1 MACQARQWP
10 YFPITTRVD
19 KNIFGPYAVRV
30 AFKRSEDKEV
40 VQKALQVPDIEVQL
54 VWRAWMH
61 AHVSGG
67 RGKPPKL
74 SEDRYDTIRA
84 GIVKFGLQ
92 RCIKAI
98 YGILYSDWHMGNN
111 PGAKV
116 YNSLELI
123 LRDGWRVNRFV
134 KMYESNKN
142 DFQGV
147 VLTVEEHLQSGEE
160 VSSIPTQSTVAE
172 E

>member
-1 MACQARQWP
+1 M
-10 YFPITTRVD
+10 
-19 KNIFGPYAVRV
+19 
-30 AFKRSEDKEV
+30 AFKSKEDPEV
-40 VQKALQVPDIEVQL
+40 IRKALLVPDVEVQL
-54 VWRAWMH
+54 VWRAWVN
-61 AHVSGG
+61 AHVSSG

-92 RCIKAI
+92 QCIKAC

-111 PGAKV
+111 PGTKV

-123 LRDGWRVNRFV
+123 LREGWRVNRFV
-134 KMYESNKN
+134 QLYEANKN

-147 VLTVEEHLQSGEE
+147 VLAVEEDLQSPETIG
-160 VSSIPTQSTVAE
+160 SISTQSTVAE